1 MGRHKGQISYRK
13 EFFDREYTAREA
25 YGRLW
30 TYARRYRARLVF
42 GVICGILTAGT
53 LVSFFSVIQPALEH
67 VEKPVEVAR
76 EVERD
81 VKSEELR
88 VVSDGAEEAAPTTG
102 HQQPTANHQPPTTK
116 SDKKAKGLIKDY
128 GKVRKWAQKLGVD
141 LQGEDEELGLP
152 LLLLNYVGTH
162 AVLVTLLT
170 VLVFLGPQF
179 GYKPLLSGP
188 DFFLHLFCPLLAL
201 ISYLAWDRPPM
212 TPLLSLIGVIPVLLY
227 GLLYLRKVV
236 YAKQWEDFY
245 GFNRGGHWPRSFA
258 AMLLG
263 AALLCLLLR
272 L

>member
-13 EFFDREYTAREA
+13 EFFDREYTAKEA

-102 HQQPTANHQPPTTK
+102 HHQPTAN
-116 SDKKAKGLIKDY
+116 
-128 GKVRKWAQKLGVD
+128 R
-141 LQGEDEELGLP
+141 
-152 LLLLNYVGTH
+152 
-162 AVLVTLLT
+162 
-170 VLVFLGPQF
+170 
-179 GYKPLLSGP
+179 
-188 DFFLHLFCPLLAL
+188 
-201 ISYLAWDRPPM
+201 
-212 TPLLSLIGVIPVLLY
+212 
-227 GLLYLRKVV
+227 
-236 YAKQWEDFY
+236 
-245 GFNRGGHWPRSFA
+245 
-258 AMLLG
+258 
-263 AALLCLLLR
+263 
-272 L
+272 

>member
-1 MGRHKGQISYRK
+1 MFSVVFNLATALLVFAAVAAHLRRNPSAQI
-13 EFFDREYTAREA
+13 
-25 YGRLW
+25 L
-30 TYARRYRARLVF
+30 RYFTVLSNAFCALVSLALAIARL
-42 GVICGILTAGT
+42 G
-53 LVSFFSVIQPALEH
+53 
-67 VEKPVEVAR
+67 
-76 EVERD
+76 
-81 VKSEELR
+81 
-88 VVSDGAEEAAPTTG
+88 GAVP
-102 HQQPTANHQPPTTK
+102 
-116 SDKKAKGLIKDY
+116 
-128 GKVRKWAQKLGVD
+128 
-141 LQGEDEELGLP
+141 LP

-162 AVLVTLLT
+162 AVLLTLLT